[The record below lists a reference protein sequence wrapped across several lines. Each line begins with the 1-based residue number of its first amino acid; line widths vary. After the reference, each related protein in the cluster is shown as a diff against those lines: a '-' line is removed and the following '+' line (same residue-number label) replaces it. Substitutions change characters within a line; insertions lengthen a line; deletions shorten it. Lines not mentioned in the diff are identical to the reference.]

1 MPKCRIK
8 VKRRQCECTRGLIHG
23 KMSRG
28 GADAWARALTF
39 TIRGAEIPSAQDGEP
54 RGLGVARHVATGGKA
69 IALA

>member
-1 MPKCRIK
+1 
-8 VKRRQCECTRGLIHG
+8 
-23 KMSRG
+23 MSRG

-39 TIRGAEIPSAQDGEP
+39 TIRGAEIPGAQDGEP